1 MYLQVLPQF
10 QTPRFKHLLIIG
22 RKATFSFFSPR
33 LWLIFFLLVF
43 YYLWAWWRKIIFF
56 FLALCCLFLL
66 IEEVCGFLIPSLL
79 TYHMSYLQLYRFCL
93 ALMLRLTTGEI
104 TFTLY
109 WSASTDLVTLF
120 IYCTEYILLDNI
132 SYSLLVVKARQFRF
146 ANKIESG
153 WTIGLPAD

>member
-1 MYLQVLPQF
+1 MEGRRPF
-10 QTPRFKHLLIIG
+10 PFSHLDFDLFFS
-22 RKATFSFFSPR
+22 FSFFTISG
-33 LWLIFFLLVF
+33 LDE
-43 YYLWAWWRKIIFF
+43 RKIIFF

-146 ANKIESG
+146 ANKIGSG

>member
-22 RKATFSFFSPR
+22 TKGTFSFFSPW

-43 YYLWAWWRKIIFF
+43 TISGLDERKIIFF

-93 ALMLRLTTGEI
+93 ALILRLTTGEI

-146 ANKIESG
+146 ANKIERG
-153 WTIGLPAD
+153 WRIGLPAD